1 MRTLLVNE
9 GFRRLWIS
17 QIVLALGD
25 AVMQMG
31 LLELFHRCGY
41 NIQTEIAKMLFAA
54 SLPALVFGPLAI
66 AYLDRWQR
74 RNVLMIVDALRAVM
88 IVVIAVWV
96 LPMLTGH
103 VEGRSLFFVYVM
115 IFAIGTVTTFYYP
128 ARYALLPNL
137 VDTANLIPAN
147 TLFTTSLAVA
157 GVAGR
162 PLGGFVAERMGVE
175 WAVLANAVAY
185 LAGVGLIWRIT
196 MQPHA
201 TTQTGTPHPQGGWGE
216 LKVGLVYLWRH
227 PIAMRLTAVTGVFA
241 FLGGVFV
248 VAFTGYSYDTLKL
261 GTAGLGY
268 LLASAA
274 PGAAVGVFLMG
285 RAGPWT
291 RSAWLPFVQLSLAG
305 GLVLLLSATTNPWMA
320 APLLTVLGGVV
331 ATAMIP
337 IDAKL
342 QEHVDDERRGAVFA
356 ARGMV
361 TSATMIIAFWLQFG
375 CDVFRRTAAPRVLLW
390 LGAGTLA
397 AAFLTFLAIRSD
409 ERREG

>member
-1 MRTLLVNE
+1 MRGLLDNV

-41 NIQTEIAKMLFAA
+41 NIQTEIAKMLFAV
-54 SLPALVFGPLAI
+54 SLPALIFGPVAI

-74 RNVLMIVDALRAVM
+74 RNVLMIVDAMRAVM
-88 IVVIAVWV
+88 IVVIAAWL
-96 LPMLTGH
+96 LPMVTGRAA
-103 VEGRSLFFVYVM
+103 GRGLFFVYAM
-115 IFAIGTVTTFYYP
+115 IFAVGTVTTFYYP

-137 VDTANLIPAN
+137 VATENLIPAN

-175 WAVLANAVAY
+175 WAVMANALAY
-185 LAGVGLIWRIT
+185 LAGVALIWRIR

-201 TTQTGTPHPQGGWGE
+201 TSQTGAARSRGGWGE
-216 LKVGLVYLWRH
+216 LKTGLVYLWRH
-227 PIAMRLTAVTGVFA
+227 PIALRLTAVTGVFA

-248 VAFTGYSYDTLKL
+248 VAFTGYSYDTLRL

-268 LLASAA
+268 LAASAA
-274 PGAAVGVFLMG
+274 PGAAVGVYLMG

-291 RSAWLPFVQLSLAG
+291 RSPWLPFVQLSLAG
-305 GLVLLLSATTNPWMA
+305 GLVLLLSATSNPWLA
-320 APLLTVLGGVV
+320 APLLAVLGGVV

-375 CDVFRRTAAPRVLLW
+375 CDIFRRAAAPKVLFW
-390 LGAGTLA
+390 LSLGTLA
-397 AAFLTFLAIRSD
+397 AAFFTFLAIRSD